1 MLKFEFKPSP
11 LYFICFNKSCY
22 LSALLILFFSTLT
35 LSFCCFRKVKDA
47 WDNKRDM
54 LVKSGA
60 FAIEQ
65 LSEALSASAGSNQLP
80 DGLPQ
85 NALRLCAEQV
95 CFYLLRT

>member
-1 MLKFEFKPSP
+1 MWSFVLP
-11 LYFICFNKSCY
+11 FII
-22 LSALLILFFSTLT
+22 LLVL
-35 LSFCCFRKVKDA
+35 CCSRKVKDA
-47 WDNKRDM
+47 WDSKRDV

-65 LSEALSASAGSNQLP
+65 LSEALSASASPSKLP

-95 CFYLLRT
+95 RFYHNEICFLFILCLRC

>member
-1 MLKFEFKPSP
+1 M
-11 LYFICFNKSCY
+11 
-22 LSALLILFFSTLT
+22 
-35 LSFCCFRKVKDA
+35 KDA

-54 LVKSGA
+54 IVKSGA

-80 DGLPQ
+80 DGLAQ

-95 CFYLLRT
+95 CFYLSRT

>member
-1 MLKFEFKPSP
+1 
-11 LYFICFNKSCY
+11 
-22 LSALLILFFSTLT
+22 
-35 LSFCCFRKVKDA
+35 VKDA
-47 WDNKRDM
+47 WDSKRDI

-65 LSEALSASAGSNQLP
+65 LTEALSASASSNKVP

-95 CFYLLRT
+95 RFYHNEICLFFFFFFSDECP

>member
-1 MLKFEFKPSP
+1 M
-11 LYFICFNKSCY
+11 
-22 LSALLILFFSTLT
+22 
-35 LSFCCFRKVKDA
+35 KDA
-47 WDNKRDM
+47 WDSKRDI

-65 LSEALSASAGSNQLP
+65 LTEALSASASSNKVP

-95 CFYLLRT
+95 RFYHNEICFFFFRDECIFGPYGLKF